1 MAQSNFDST
10 NLSNRLSKQ
19 DAEIAIKDII
29 KNDAFFFKSVFS
41 PLEDNSDLPFCS
53 AGINALGISV
63 DGTVLPCPGWDKYV
77 VGNVFRQSL
86 DDIFYNSRRLNNL
99 RKINRNS
106 LPKCLTCEARAFCDI
121 CLLRNYNESGGDML
135 KINQYFCDIAFL
147 AKKIVYNYLQGNI
160 LIKLKNSPIYNL
172 SLSSKELF
180 HSNFLAWLGNNL
192 TTKCYFAQ
200 VLNKLVPGLNL
211 KIDGNWIVERE
222 DKHFD
227 LCIKEE
233 GQYLLVIENKVKSI
247 PDKKQLDNYLSK
259 SIQGNP
265 QFLLLTLVDDYPN
278 KCSIIAQ
285 NKWIIRTYGNLA
297 RIMNSFLPNSFSN
310 DYERHLLED
319 YLTFISELDK
329 LQKIWQKTSYFV
341 PNTPHGYEKL
351 SDLYEKIKYSCYA
364 IILQNRIRQ
373 IGNHIVV
380 FDSSTEVQLNSPNPS
395 KIYIKVGWGYTNNKG
410 LVDIAIPVAD
420 LAKPQI
426 IKGVVDPLYVVKI
439 QVQGGIYRHV
449 IETFDKTP
457 VDKSL
462 INIGRSSEYINQRQF
477 FTTDPLDTKLPIP
490 NYGNPNIF
498 ENKIYPINKG
508 YGKRQ
513 IHPDH
518 WPFASYNN
526 KNHEVSFIYQYR
538 KISPNALV
546 NDVLDNIVNEVI
558 RFISIFK

>member
-1 MAQSNFDST
+1 
-10 NLSNRLSKQ
+10 
-19 DAEIAIKDII
+19 
-29 KNDAFFFKSVFS
+29 
-41 PLEDNSDLPFCS
+41 
-53 AGINALGISV
+53 
-63 DGTVLPCPGWDKYV
+63 
-77 VGNVFRQSL
+77 
-86 DDIFYNSRRLNNL
+86 
-99 RKINRNS
+99 
-106 LPKCLTCEARAFCDI
+106 
-121 CLLRNYNESGGDML
+121 
-135 KINQYFCDIAFL
+135 
-147 AKKIVYNYLQGNI
+147 
-160 LIKLKNSPIYNL
+160 
-172 SLSSKELF
+172 
-180 HSNFLAWLGNNL
+180 
-192 TTKCYFAQ
+192 
-200 VLNKLVPGLNL
+200 
-211 KIDGNWIVERE
+211 
-222 DKHFD
+222 
-227 LCIKEE
+227 
-233 GQYLLVIENKVKSI
+233 
-247 PDKKQLDNYLSK
+247 
-259 SIQGNP
+259 
-265 QFLLLTLVDDYPN
+265 
-278 KCSIIAQ
+278 
-285 NKWIIRTYGNLA
+285 
-297 RIMNSFLPNSFSN
+297 MNSFLPNSFSN

-329 LQKIWQKTSYFV
+329 LQKIWQKTSYFI

-380 FDSSTEVQLNSPNPS
+380 FDSSTEVQLNSPSRN

-518 WPFASYNN
+518 WPFASYKN